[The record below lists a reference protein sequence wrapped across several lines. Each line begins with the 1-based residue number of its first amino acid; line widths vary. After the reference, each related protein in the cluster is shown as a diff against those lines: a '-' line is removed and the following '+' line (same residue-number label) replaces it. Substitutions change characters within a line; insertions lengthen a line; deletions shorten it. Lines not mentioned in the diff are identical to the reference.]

1 MLAPILTTMGLSPLR
16 RPDSARQSGS
26 SHSKAD
32 GYTGKERTTTV
43 AAFVPARLVSRVL
56 IGLLL
61 FGAVS
66 AFAGAVLAFNATSAG
81 VPLEFLAKTPLTSF
95 VVPGLILGIVV
106 GGTQSVA
113 AIALLTRRR
122 SALLW
127 GAVAGFGMLIWIF
140 VEMAIIETY
149 SWLQSL
155 YFGLGALELILVFAL
170 LGIAPALASPW
181 HAGPP
186 RRVSHITTPGR
197 SSLSDSHPG

>member
-1 MLAPILTTMGLSPLR
+1 
-16 RPDSARQSGS
+16 
-26 SHSKAD
+26 
-32 GYTGKERTTTV
+32 V
-43 AAFVPARLVSRVL
+43 ATPVSARLVSRVL

-66 AFAGAVLAFNATSAG
+66 SFAGAVLAFNAENVG
-81 VPLEFLAKTPLTSF
+81 VPLEFLAKTSLTSF

-106 GGTQSVA
+106 GGSQLAA
-113 AIALLTRRR
+113 AISLLTGRF

-155 YFGLGALELILVFAL
+155 YFGLGALELVLVLAM
-170 LGIAPALASPW
+170 LGIAPALATPW
-181 HAGPP
+181 RTHRGEAERTQQPQDVRPYRTRTAGN
-186 RRVSHITTPGR
+186 
-197 SSLSDSHPG
+197 